1 MYYYFIR
8 IDNIRK
14 VFILN
19 SFPPS
24 MGHIGNR
31 FESYIH
37 ILFFFFATD
46 GQEKTKNQTYYS
58 FLDTEA
64 NYQFP
69 GYDDETF

>member
-24 MGHIGNR
+24 MGHFGNR
-31 FESYIH
+31 FESYTYT
-37 ILFFFFATD
+37 FFFFATD
-46 GQEKTKNQTYYS
+46 EQEKTKNRTYYS

-64 NYQFP
+64 NY
-69 GYDDETF
+69 